1 MFHVLAEY
9 CLSEF
14 RPASCSTPE
23 GQEERRK
30 NSSYRQQSRL
40 WGKLV
45 V

>member
-23 GQEERRK
+23 GQEEH
-30 NSSYRQQSRL
+30 SSYRQQSRL